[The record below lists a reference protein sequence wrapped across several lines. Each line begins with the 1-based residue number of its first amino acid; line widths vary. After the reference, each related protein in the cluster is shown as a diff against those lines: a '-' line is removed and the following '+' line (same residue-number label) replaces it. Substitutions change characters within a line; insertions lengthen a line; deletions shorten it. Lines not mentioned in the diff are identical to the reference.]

1 MALTRAQFETILID
15 RVGGWLTE
23 AGKDGTSHEGA
34 NPDLNDPIGYA
45 VRRLGGTV
53 ADPTNVAD
61 ADLSGLAST
70 DYDAGFDIAEWRALE
85 NLARGLRKVDTRVG
99 PLSQS
104 FSQLRRDVL
113 QAASEKRMQIENDY
127 GLLGAT
133 LQAGVLTLDIALK
146 DDDTRLTEES

>member
-23 AGKDGTSHEGA
+23 AGKDGASHEGA

-45 VRRLGGTV
+45 VRKLGGTV
-53 ADPTNVAD
+53 ANPVNVAD
-61 ADLSGLAST
+61 SDLAGIAST
-70 DYDAGFDIAEWRALE
+70 DYDAVFDIAEWRALE
-85 NLARGLRKVDTRVG
+85 NLLQGLRKVDTRVG
-99 PLSQS
+99 PLAQS

-113 QAASEKRMQIENDY
+113 DAAKEKRAQIENDY

-133 LQAGVLTLDIALK
+133 LQAGVITLDLAIK
-146 DDDTRLTEES
+146 DEDTQLAEEA